1 MVARFVKKR
10 RKTGEREMRLGLRR
24 ALTLQYST
32 AMRPLSTFVS
42 LAFCADFSFN
52 VTAAQ
57 FKIGA
62 HNFTLPDGFEIELVA
77 GTNLVPRPI
86 EADFDEFGRLYVTD
100 SSGSNDKVEKQL
112 AEKPHRVVR
121 LEDADGDGRFDKSIT
136 FADKMMLP
144 QGCLWFDGSL
154 YVAAPP
160 SIWKL
165 TDTNSDGVADV
176 RVEWFQGKTLTGCA
190 NDLHGPYA
198 GPDGWIYWCKG
209 AFAKQTYTLPNG
221 KEFTTRASH
230 IFRARPDGTGVEPVM
245 TGGMDNPVGLAFT
258 AEGERILSGTFFQ
271 NPEGGKRD
279 GLIHALYGGVYGKPN
294 DALEGHPRTGD
305 LLPIM
310 THLGAAAPAG
320 LMRYESDVFGKDFQ
334 NNLFVACFNMHKIVR
349 CVMQPDGATYKT
361 TDSDFLVSD
370 NPDFHP
376 TDVLED
382 ADGSLIVVDTGG
394 WYKLCCPTSQLHKPD
409 VLGGI
414 YRVSRKSATKI
425 NDPRGGEIKWSALNL
440 SEQMALLSDSRPS
453 VAAKAVALLAKQGNA
468 AAQAIGTN
476 RFPSKTGAQNALW
489 ALARNDS
496 AAATE
501 MLIKSGRA
509 LEHSSLRRIV
519 AHALGQKRDAAGLPL
534 LADWLNGDAPACRA
548 AAEALG
554 RLGDESFIPGLLN
567 HAARVL
573 SRPEG
578 AEHETSPAGN
588 DRALEHALT
597 YALIELNRPNVT
609 TNGLHHWNPFAKRV
623 VLIALDQ
630 MPGSNLQVQQVV
642 PLLGSTNQLLRG
654 TALWIIARHPEWS
667 AVTARWLS
675 AWLNSGGYLPVQDDF
690 ATVLARG
697 TRQPDVQ
704 QLLADMAGEPGSY
717 ETALTAM
724 TRSRLDEIPA
734 AWGAVISKALKS
746 NFEGAQKLAI
756 AAATAFA
763 SAKNQTNLTEPLQ
776 AFARDPT
783 HSKQSRLDALAAL
796 PSNVAAR
803 DTDTFEFL
811 RAGLSSAN
819 SVAERSV
826 AAGVLARAKLNE
838 SQLLALAESAKEVGP
853 IELPKLLGAFARATN
868 ENVGLTLVA
877 SLQKSKSLAS
887 LRAETVNPQLTNFPA
902 SVRQKADAL
911 LASLNTDAAQQKK
924 HIDTLLAS
932 VKGGDIR
939 RGQALFNSAKA
950 ACSACHAIG
959 YLGGKVGPDLT
970 RIGQIRNERDL
981 LEAIVYPSASFVRSY
996 EPMLVATK
1004 SGEEFSGVLRKDAA
1018 EEVVLATGPNTEQ
1031 RLARAEIQDMRPG
1044 SVSTMPAG
1052 LAEQLT
1058 KEELAD
1064 LLAFLRATRW

>member
-1 MVARFVKKR
+1 
-10 RKTGEREMRLGLRR
+10 MRL
-24 ALTLQYST
+24 
-32 AMRPLSTFVS
+32 LSTLVS
-42 LAFCADFSFN
+42 LALGAGVS
-52 VTAAQ
+52 VSAAQ

-86 EADFDEFGRLYVTD
+86 EADFDELGRLYVTD

-121 LEDADGDGRFDKSIT
+121 LEDTDGDGRFDKSIT
-136 FADKMMLP
+136 FADKLMLP

-230 IFRARPDGTGVEPVM
+230 IFRARPDGSGVEPVM

-258 AEGERILSGTFFQ
+258 PEGERILSGTFFQ

-320 LMRYESDVFGKDFQ
+320 LMRYESDVFGKEFQ

-349 CVMQPDGATYKT
+349 CEMKPDGATYKT

-414 YRVSRKSATKI
+414 YRIRRKNAPLLS
-425 NDPRGGEIKWSALNL
+425 DPRGLKIEWHKMGPSAVVAYLGNERAAVRNRAVREL
-440 SEQMALLSDSRPS
+440 VARGTHDRSTFDRAARYPS
-453 VAAKAVALLAKQGNA
+453 VTTRQGVARALTAMPAFEARKYSRQMLRDSDASVRMITLHSVALWRDSLAFQSVLGLLKSPDASERRAAAVALGR
-468 AAQAIGTN
+468 IGAN
-476 RFPSKTGAQNALW
+476 LPVPDL
-489 ALARNDS
+489 LS
-496 AAATE
+496 A
-501 MLIKSGRA
+501 
-509 LEHSSLRRIV
+509 V
-519 AHALGQKRDAAGLPL
+519 
-534 LADWLNGDAPACRA
+534 NG
-548 AAEALG
+548 
-554 RLGDESFIPGLLN
+554 
-567 HAARVL
+567 
-573 SRPEG
+573 
-578 AEHETSPAGN
+578 T
-588 DRALEHALT
+588 DRSLEHAVI
-597 YALIELNRPNVT
+597 YSLIEIGDPTAIRNALASPRPEVQRAA
-609 TNGLHHWNPFAKRV
+609 L
-623 VLIALDQ
+623 LALDQ
-630 MPGSNLQVQQVV
+630 MPTGNLNAAQVL
-642 PLLGSTNQLLRG
+642 PLLTSTNSLVRDAARWIVNHR
-654 TALWIIARHPEWS
+654 TAWSGDIARWVEDQFKVVS
-667 AVTARWLS
+667 STAERSEFSEL
-675 AWLNSGGYLPVQDDF
+675 
-690 ATVLARG
+690 LARG
-697 TRQPDVQ
+697 TTQPEVRERV
-704 QLLADMAGEPGSY
+704 AAMALHPAAQA
-717 ETALTAM
+717 TALGAM
-724 TRSRLDEIPA
+724 ARSRLGEIPEL
-734 AWGAVISKALKS
+734 WIDAVRTGLESKA
-746 NFEGAQKLAI
+746 EPIQRLAI
-756 AAATAFA
+756 AAAENFA
-763 SAKNQTNLTEPLQ
+763 AVKKPSTGLSKPLATYANDASHAKEL
-776 AFARDPT
+776 
-783 HSKQSRLDALAAL
+783 RLRALAAL
-796 PSNVAAR
+796 PASFTPDSA
-803 DTDTFEFL
+803 TFDFL
-811 RAGLSSAN
+811 RSGLTAN
-819 SVAERSV
+819 GSIAERHA
-826 AAGVLARAKLNE
+826 AAGVLVRARLDE
-838 SQLLALAESAKEVGP
+838 PMLLALAGSLSDAGP
-853 IELPKLLGAFARATN
+853 LELPRLVGTFSRATN
-868 ENVGLTLVA
+868 DNVGLALVEA
-877 SLQKSKSLAS
+877 LQKSKAIAS
-887 LRAETVNPQLTNFPA
+887 LRPEALQPVLTNYSLVVQTNA
-902 SVRQKADAL
+902 EAL

-924 HIDTLLAS
+924 HIDDMLAS

-939 RGQALFNSAKA
+939 RGQLIFNSTKA

-959 YLGGKVGPDLT
+959 YLGGNVGPDLT
-970 RIGQIRNERDL
+970 RIGQIRSERDL

-996 EPMLVATK
+996 EPMIVATK
-1004 SGEEFSGVLRKDAA
+1004 GGEEFSGVLKKDSAD
-1018 EEVVLATGPNTEQ
+1018 EVVLATGPNTEQ
-1031 RLARAEIQDMRPG
+1031 RIARHDVADLRPG
-1044 SVSTMPAG
+1044 ALSTMPAG
-1052 LAEQLT
+1052 LTEQLT

-1064 LLAFLRATRW
+1064 LLAFLKATRW